1 MAETPPVLTELPWNY
16 GHGNDGEWWHQDADG
31 LWQVVTRPG
40 DYEAKLAAGT
50 PYVATINPVTGWP
63 YFAPATLTLIEAFGY
78 GTGYGL
84 GYGRD

>member
-16 GHGNDGEWWHQDADG
+16 GHGAEGDMWYQGADG
-31 LWQVVTRPG
+31 VWLPVERPG
-40 DYEAKLAAGT
+40 DYATQFYVLTYNPITGA
-50 PYVATINPVTGWP
+50 PYPVAVTG
-63 YFAPATLTLIEAFGY
+63 LTPVEAFGY